1 MRQRRTG
8 ADVVRLSDVVAMFSL
23 ALSIVGSAV
32 GYAALIFAGPLEAG
46 LPRATSSFMF
56 GTAVSTLYV
65 GWRSRI
71 TPVIG
76 GAQDGPAVVIVA
88 VSAGVVA
95 RGSSTAATDVTVMIG
110 LVAMV
115 TALAMLAIARLGL
128 GKIVRYLPTTVISA
142 FIAGTGWLLFKGG
155 FSVMVSR
162 DIGIGDI
169 DDLFSVDLVK
179 FWVPGMILGLA
190 LLACGQSDRIAPI
203 VSSAL
208 VFGSVGV
215 FFAIALTTSSMSVI
229 EDGRWLVGPFGD
241 GAGLTFIS
249 ASDVSNIAW
258 SGVVSDLPGLLSVVA
273 VSIVALLLNLTGLE
287 SVTRSSVDADH
298 ELVTAG
304 VANLAIAPFGGLV
317 GFHALGDSVLARQL
331 GARDKMVPIGAG
343 LMAAVFALFGTELV
357 GLVPRMVVGGLLV
370 AVGLALLLR
379 WGKELLR
386 TISWTQRVFSCV
398 IVLAIAF
405 IGILEGIAVGLIA
418 ATMIFVFQYS
428 RIDPVRLASS
438 GTQLKSHVDRSPTA
452 AGLLAASGKKLAVY
466 QLQGYLF
473 FGSISQLIERVR
485 SRGDE
490 KDPGLEFVV
499 LDFRQVTGIDWSG
512 WSLLERLADE
522 LDSAG
527 RTVLLCGM
535 SDDVERLLRRSEPV
549 FATRVR
555 IFETLDE
562 ALEVVE
568 ELQLAASTDVA
579 REEGSEQVALS
590 KALLASFQPTS
601 VSRGDFVMAQGD
613 PSDAFHIVVSGQ
625 LSAYRLEGRG
635 VRQRLRRFGEG
646 AMIGEIGLV
655 TEEPRSADVI
665 ADSDVELLTM
675 SRSEYANL
683 RDSHPDLILELHDY
697 IMRNQ
702 AERVV
707 SLSANLARALR

>member
-1 MRQRRTG
+1 MAGRG
-8 ADVVRLSDVVAMFSL
+8 SDVVAMVSL
-23 ALSIVGSAV
+23 ALSVVGASV
-32 GYAALIFAGPLEAG
+32 GYAALIFAGPLETG
-46 LPRATSSFMF
+46 LPRATSSFML
-56 GTAVSTLYV
+56 GTAITTLYV
-65 GWRSRI
+65 GLRSRLV
-71 TPVIG
+71 PVIG

-95 RGSSTAATDVTVMIG
+95 RGSSTAATDVIVMIG

-115 TALAMLAIARLGL
+115 TALAMLVIGRLGL

-155 FSVMVSR
+155 LSVMVSR
-162 DIGIGDI
+162 DIGIGDLG
-169 DDLFSVDLVK
+169 DLFSVDLAK
-179 FWVPGMILGLA
+179 LWIPGLILGLT
-190 LLACGQSDRIAPI
+190 LLACGQTDRIAPI

-208 VFGSVGV
+208 VFGSVGG
-215 FFAIALTTSSMSVI
+215 FFLIALTTSSMSAI
-229 EDGRWLVGPFGD
+229 EDGQWLVGPFGD

-249 ASDVSNIAW
+249 ATDVSNIAW

-273 VSIVALLLNLTGLE
+273 VAIVALLLNLTGLE
-287 SVTRSSVDADH
+287 SVTRSSVDVDH

-304 VANLAIAPFGGLV
+304 VANLAISPFGGLV

-331 GARDKMVPIGAG
+331 GATDKAVPVGAG
-343 LMAAVFALFGTELV
+343 LMAASFALFGSELV
-357 GLVPRMVVGGLLV
+357 GLVPRLVVGGLLV
-370 AVGLALLLR
+370 TVGLALLVR
-379 WGKELLR
+379 WGEELLR
-386 TISWTQRVFSCV
+386 TISWTQRVFSCA

-438 GTQLKSHVDRSPTA
+438 GTQLKSHVDRSATAARLLTA
-452 AGLLAASGKKLAVY
+452 AGDQLAIY

-473 FGSISQLIERVR
+473 FGSISQLNDRVR

-490 KDPGLEFVV
+490 DDSELEFVV

-512 WSLLERLADE
+512 WSLLARLAE
-522 LDSAG
+522 EADSAG
-527 RTVLLCGM
+527 RTVLLCAM
-535 SDDVERLLRRSEPV
+535 SNDVERLLRRSEPA
-549 FATRVR
+549 FAARVR
-555 IFETLDE
+555 VFETLDE
-562 ALEVVE
+562 ALEAVE
-568 ELQLAASTDVA
+568 EMQLSASVDGA
-579 REEGSEQVALS
+579 GRELPERAELS
-590 KALLASFQPTS
+590 DELLASFETTTA
-601 VSRGDFVMAQGD
+601 REGETIMAQGD

-635 VRQRLRRFGEG
+635 IRQRLRRFGEG

-655 TEEPRSADVI
+655 TEQPRSADVA

-675 SRSEYANL
+675 SRAEYLNL
-683 RDSHPDLILELHDY
+683 RHNRPDLILELHDY
-697 IMRNQ
+697 ILRGQ

-707 SLSANLARALR
+707 SLSSNLARALR